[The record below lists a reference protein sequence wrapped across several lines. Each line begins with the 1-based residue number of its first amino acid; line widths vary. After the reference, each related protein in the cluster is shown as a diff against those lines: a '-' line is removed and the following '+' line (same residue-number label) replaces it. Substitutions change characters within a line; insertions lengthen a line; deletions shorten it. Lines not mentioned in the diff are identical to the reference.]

1 MRTLNRLNAL
11 AVARQTKPGRYGD
24 GGGLYLQVGPSGS
37 RCWVFRFMRDGR
49 AREMGLGP
57 VHTVPLA
64 LAREKAAQC
73 RRMLLDGSDPLAQ
86 RQGERTARRAAEA
99 KAVTFATAAERF
111 ISAHR
116 AGWRNAK
123 HAEQWAVTLTTY
135 AFPVLGDLPVASIET
150 AHVLRVLEPLWT
162 QRTETASAA
171 RTHREGFGLGDGARL
186 SSGREPGPLAR
197 PSRSP
202 FTEPQQGREGRASP
216 LCTMSRFRRSWPNY
230 GRGADLPNGR
240 SRSSY

>member
-162 QRTETASAA
+162 QRTETASRLRGRIEKVLDWATARGFRQGENPARWRGHLDHLYRAAA
-171 RTHREGFGLGDGARL
+171 RSRR
-186 SSGREPGPLAR
+186 SSI
-197 PSRSP
+197 
-202 FTEPQQGREGRASP
+202 TP

-240 SRSSY
+240 SRSS